1 MELSQEI
8 IDEAIR
14 AYNTVTRAHKKAP
27 VERYIQKQLAAG
39 EVVQLSSGKTRWSSA
54 LEFSGTPQDVKI
66 HFRINPALPD
76 TFREQLSKMKEAF
89 ENELK
94 QTTSA

>member
-1 MELSQEI
+1 MELSQEL

-14 AYNTVTRAHKKAP
+14 IYNAVTHAHKKAP

-39 EVVQLSSGKTRWSSA
+39 EIVQLSSGKTRWSSA
-54 LEFSGTPQDVKI
+54 LEFSGTPQDVQI
-66 HFRINPALPD
+66 HFRINPALPE
-76 TFREQLSKMKEAF
+76 TFKKQLAEMKEAF
-89 ENELK
+89 EKGLT